1 MDITKAKK
9 IIELS
14 KDNRSI
20 LLTLWES
27 GQITSCIKE
36 AEAKKQYC
44 ENCRGDESLC
54 NDYAEYLKGKGYQAT
69 EIELGEL
76 GIEESLP
83 KFLEGRQTKPSA
95 TAPVEAEVR
104 PETAGGTEP

>member
-27 GQITSCIKE
+27 GEITSCVKE

-44 ENCRGDESLC
+44 ENCQGDESLC
-54 NDYAEYLKGKGYQAT
+54 NEYAEYLKGKGYQAT
-69 EIELGEL
+69 EVELAELGL
-76 GIEESLP
+76 EESLP
-83 KFLEGRQTKPSA
+83 KFLEERAKPEPA
-95 TAPVEAEVR
+95 IEPQQP
-104 PETAGGTEP
+104 PELGSE